1 MSTNVHHLAEAALAQ
16 NHDEVEVR
24 ELDSVLITVAVILA
38 HRGGGRRVCGLP
50 WTHPRPL
57 GERSNYRKLTRL

>member
-1 MSTNVHHLAEAALAQ
+1 MNVHHLAEAALAQ

-24 ELDSVLITVAVILA
+24 ELDPVLIAVAVILA
-38 HRGGGRRVCGLP
+38 HRGGGRRVCGLT

-57 GERSNYRKLTRL
+57 RGEEQQENNMMWLE